1 MNWHEARRRIWPL
14 SRGPGDDGPAAPPSL
29 AARSPFADAREREL
43 SIVPSP
49 PALSVCVASGKGGT
63 GKSVVSAS
71 LATVLARRGRTLLVD
86 ADLGVGNAHILQD
99 VAPARSFVDVVEGRA
114 SVREARVACRPGLDL
129 VAGGSGVSRMAGLS
143 AYELHQ
149 VAHGIEAIERE
160 YAHVVVDSA
169 AGISQQTVAFAA
181 ASDLVLLV
189 TTPDVTALTDAYAFF
204 KVLSQRRP
212 DAATL
217 LVVNRAQDAEEG
229 LHVSERM
236 RSVAHR
242 FVGREP
248 AYLGALPDDRSVLR
262 SVNERRPAVLAE
274 PGSDFARAFEAL
286 GEALAR
292 ELETRRPRG
301 LGRTLA
307 AGSAHAA
314 GAR

>member
-1 MNWHEARRRIWPL
+1 MNWHEARRKLWPL
-14 SRGPGDDGPAAPPSL
+14 SRAHGDDGAA
-29 AARSPFADAREREL
+29 PFADEPRPREL
-43 SIVPSP
+43 AIVPST

-63 GKSVVSAS
+63 GKSVVAAS
-71 LATVLARRGRTLLVD
+71 LGTVLARRGRTLLVD

-99 VAPARSFVDVVEGRA
+99 VAPPRSFVDVVEGRA
-114 SVREARVACRPGLDL
+114 SVRDVRVGCRPGLDL
-129 VAGGSGVSRMAGLS
+129 VAGGSGVSRMAGLT

-149 VAHGIEAIERE
+149 VALGIEAVERE

-169 AGISQQTVAFAA
+169 AGISPQTIAFAA

-204 KVLSQRRP
+204 KVLTQRRA
-212 DAATL
+212 DATTL
-217 LVVNRAQDAEEG
+217 LVVNRVQDAEEG
-229 LHVSERM
+229 LHVAERM

-248 AYLGALPDDRSVLR
+248 SYLGALPDDRAVLR
-262 SVNERRPAVLAE
+262 SVNERRPAVLAA
-274 PGSDFARAFEAL
+274 PGSGFARAFEAL

-292 ELETRRPRG
+292 ELESRAPHG

-307 AGSAHAA
+307 VGSAHAQVP
-314 GAR
+314 R